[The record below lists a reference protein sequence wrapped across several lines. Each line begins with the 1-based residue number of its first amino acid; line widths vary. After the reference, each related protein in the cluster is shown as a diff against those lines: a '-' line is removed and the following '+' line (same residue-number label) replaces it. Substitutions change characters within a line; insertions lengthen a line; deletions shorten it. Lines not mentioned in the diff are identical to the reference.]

1 MNNLISLLFLDKKA
15 LPPGEWSKEPDFC
28 SWYRKTLPCIVVRD
42 MTLGIWKAFVGVPE
56 DHPFYAKTIEDL
68 SKLPQGVDLFLG
80 TYGGLSGAGVIP
92 QDKFEGK
99 FWWLGIETSH
109 GGDLVPGL
117 NIEGAD
123 PGMVKVM
130 QANQTYKGFKF
141 IRKETN
147 SLADRLFKIAMSP
160 EKSDPIPPDGPKKG
174 KGNKEKK
181 V

>member
-1 MNNLISLLFLDKKA
+1 MNNLISLLFLDKTK

-56 DHPFYAKTIEDL
+56 DHCLYAKTIEDL
-68 SKLPQGVDLFLG
+68 SKTPAGVELFLG
-80 TYGGLSGAGVIP
+80 TYGGISGAGIIP

-117 NIEGAD
+117 DTTGTPPEMAKILT
-123 PGMVKVM
+123 
-130 QANQTYKGFKF
+130 ANQTYKSFKF
-141 IRKETN
+141 IRKEAN
-147 SLADRLFKIAMSP
+147 SLADRLTKLGTP
-160 EKSDPIPPDGPKKG
+160 EKSDPIPPGPSTKKTKG
-174 KGNKEKK
+174 KQ

>member
-15 LPPGEWSKEPDFC
+15 LPPGEWSREPDFC

-56 DHPFYAKTIEDL
+56 DHPFYGKTIEDL
-68 SKLPQGVDLFLG
+68 SKLSSGVEVFLG

-117 NIEGAD
+117 NIDGID
-123 PGMVKVM
+123 PEMIKIM
-130 QANQTYKGFKF
+130 TTNQTYKSFSF
-141 IRKETN
+141 IRKEAN
-147 SLADRLFKIAMSP
+147 SLADRLFKLSLP
-160 EKSDPIPPDGPKKG
+160 EKSDPIPPDSPTKRGKKG
-174 KGNKEKK
+174 KATL
-181 V
+181 